1 MMFTEVLNEYNNK
14 CKDNK
19 SNIEGG
25 FKALSVIYKK
35 DILEILESSGIH
47 ELIRNA
53 IESSLVLE
61 QGEVIIQKKLNIA
74 IDKYYNKIWKLRTL
88 DSILKDELPDMS
100 SDHFYIIKAF
110 AKEYDSVLKLYDVI
124 IKRNEFD

>member
-1 MMFTEVLNEYNNK
+1 MFTEVLNEYNNK